1 MDDNSS
7 SFLQLHRDDSGY
19 GSPVFNREYLSPQ
32 QSSSAY
38 YSYQHT
44 YHPHLTYTNNSFHMY
59 DQLMSNN
66 NNNIYNTIDSP
77 MTLPPVEQSS
87 TSTIDLCTS
96 PVPACINSS
105 STPAK
110 DSINSNVCPS
120 IENNSNFYFIV
131 PPQGRRRRQRTV
143 FTQNNV
149 QQLDNVFMHNQYPD
163 IELRET
169 LAAQMGVAE
178 SRIQVWFKN
187 RRTRARTAHRQQLK
201 LSESSSSH

>member
-7 SFLQLHRDDSGY
+7 SFIQLHRDDSGY
-19 GSPVFNREYLSPQ
+19 GSPVLNHEYLSPH
-32 QSSSAY
+32 QSSSNY

-59 DQLMSNN
+59 DQLIG
-66 NNNIYNTIDSP
+66 NNNIYNTIDSS
-77 MTLPPVEQSS
+77 MTLPVEQLSAP
-87 TSTIDLCTS
+87 TIDLCSS
-96 PVPACINSS
+96 PLPVCTNSS
-105 STPAK
+105 STTPSK
-110 DSINSNVCPS
+110 DLANNNNICPPYEYNINW
-120 IENNSNFYFIV
+120 V

-149 QQLDNVFMHNQYPD
+149 QQLDSVFMHNQYPD

-169 LAAQMGVAE
+169 LAAQMGVPE